1 MLDEMLKIELFYE
14 ESLSLWLTE
23 NSSWVKKE
31 DSKSKI
37 GCKPLEEFLCC
48 RLPCSKQKKEHG
60 VWYVYIVVTDS
71 GWFFSLS
78 L

>member
-1 MLDEMLKIELFYE
+1 MLDEMRKRKLFYE

-37 GCKPLEEFLCC
+37 CLQTVRRVLMLKA
-48 RLPCSKQKKEHG
+48 SM
-60 VWYVYIVVTDS
+60 
-71 GWFFSLS
+71 
-78 L
+78 

>member
-37 GCKPLEEFLCC
+37 GCKPLEEFEGL
-48 RLPCSKQKKEHG
+48 RVVSKRRSM
-60 VWYVYIVVTDS
+60 VFDMFTMWSPIVGD
-71 GWFFSLS
+71 FFSLS